1 MKLTITRALF
11 GLGVVLLATSA
22 SAQSTIDNTTISGA
36 MTATQTTVTV
46 VSATCTGCTVAN
58 GTVVYVDAEAMR
70 VISVTATSTI
80 FNVTRGTDG
89 TAASAHNTGAV
100 AWIGPGNRFH
110 ASDPVPLGNFV
121 GTGACTQ
128 ASYGGFK
135 PWISFRSGLR
145 WFCDNINWD
154 PSSGGSTTLPFV
166 IRTTQRLS

>member
-1 MKLTITRALF
+1 MNKHILRALF
-11 GLGVVLLATSA
+11 GLGVVSLAASA

-36 MTATQTTVTV
+36 MTATQLTVTV
-46 VSATCTGCTVAN
+46 ASATCTGCTVGN

-70 VISVTATSTI
+70 VVSVSATSTV

-89 TAASAHNTGAV
+89 TAASAHITGAV

-110 ASDPVPLGNFV
+110 ASDPVPLGNFI

-128 ASYGGFK
+128 ASYGQFK
-135 PWISFRSGLR
+135 PWISFRSALR
-145 WFCDNINWD
+145 WWCDNVNWD
-154 PSSGGSTTLPFV
+154 PSTSGTANLPFA